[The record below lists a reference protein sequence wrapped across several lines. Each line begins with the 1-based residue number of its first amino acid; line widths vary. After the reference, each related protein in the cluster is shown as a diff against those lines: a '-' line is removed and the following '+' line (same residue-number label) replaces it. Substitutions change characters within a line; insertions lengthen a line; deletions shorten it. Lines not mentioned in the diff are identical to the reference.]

1 MTAIQ
6 LPTGARGARILGL
19 GAYRPRRRVTNH
31 DLAQMMDTN
40 DEWIQSRVGIAERRW
55 ASEDET
61 LVEMAVAAGGKA
73 IAASGLAP
81 DEIDLVIVAS
91 ASLRAPDPGH
101 RPAGRLQARHPA
113 PGVVRPQRRLRRVLL
128 RAGRRERQ
136 HRRRLLAQRAGGRG
150 RAAHRRH
157 QPGGPDDGGDLRRRR
172 RCGRGGASDE
182 PGIGPVAW
190 GSDGDQYNAI
200 EIAAGSS
207 TMTMAGQAVY
217 RWATTKLTETL
228 VEAMEK
234 AGVGPADIDVF
245 APHQA
250 NLRIVESMTKR
261 LGFPESTVIA
271 RDIVVSG
278 NTSAASVPLALTAL
292 LESGE
297 AQVRRP
303 GARPRLRRRP
313 DVRGSG
319 ARHPV
324 SPPRSPPSASGHT
337 VPFVGGFPVRSQSP
351 IRERGPSVSREDIQ
365 SGLAEIL
372 EEVAGVTPADA
383 TPEKSFTD
391 DLDVDSLSM
400 VEIATAVEDKFGVAI
415 PDDELGN
422 IKTVGDAV
430 SFIEKNQG

>member
-1 MTAIQ
+1 MSTAIQ
-6 LPTGARGARILGL
+6 LATGAPGARILGM

-31 DLAQMMDTN
+31 ELAQVMDTN

-73 IAASGLAP
+73 LAASGLAP

-91 ASLRAPDPGH
+91 ASLRAPIPGIGPQVAYKLGVP
-101 RPAGRLQARHPA
+101 RPGSFDLNAGCAGFCYALGVANDNIRSGSSRNALVVGVERLSDVTNMEDRTTAVIFA
-113 PGVVRPQRRLRRVLL
+113 DGAGAVVV
-128 RAGRRERQ
+128 
-136 HRRRLLAQRAGGRG
+136 
-150 RAAHRRH
+150 
-157 QPGGPDDGGDLRRRR
+157 
-172 RCGRGGASDE
+172 GASDE

-250 NLRIVESMTKR
+250 NLRIIESMTKR
-261 LGFPESTVIA
+261 LGLPESTVVA
-271 RDIVVSG
+271 RDIVQSG
-278 NTSAASVPLALTAL
+278 NTSAASIPLALTAL

-297 AQVRRP
+297 ARSGDLALVLGYGAGLTFAGQV
-303 GARPRLRRRP
+303 L
-313 DVRGSG
+313 V
-319 ARHPV
+319 
-324 SPPRSPPSASGHT
+324 
-337 VPFVGGFPVRSQSP
+337 
-351 IRERGPSVSREDIQ
+351 
-365 SGLAEIL
+365 
-372 EEVAGVTPADA
+372 
-383 TPEKSFTD
+383 
-391 DLDVDSLSM
+391 
-400 VEIATAVEDKFGVAI
+400 I
-415 PDDELGN
+415 P
-422 IKTVGDAV
+422 
-430 SFIEKNQG
+430 